1 MKKKFVFLA
10 ILMLLPITVL
20 AEEKVV
26 ISCDKTTIKNNEE
39 MNCKIEVSGLDYTVT
54 SISGKVKVKEN
65 LKIVDSSYDSNTWK
79 IFDEFFD
86 IKNINLVSESKDK
99 KETLTIATFKVK
111 AVNSEKVTSAISFN
125 DVILGDEDYNDHE
138 IKVDPV
144 NVELEYEE
152 VDVDNPDTGDYEL
165 IIFAIS
171 VIVFSSLI
179 LVSMKKVKGELT
191 NE

>member
-1 MKKKFVFLA
+1 MAGYNTSTLRVP
-10 ILMLLPITVL
+10 MEVQMQ
-20 AEEKVV
+20 
-26 ISCDKTTIKNNEE
+26 IK
-39 MNCKIEVSGLDYTVT
+39 
-54 SISGKVKVKEN
+54 
-65 LKIVDSSYDSNTWK
+65 
-79 IFDEFFD
+79 
-86 IKNINLVSESKDK
+86 NLVSESKDK